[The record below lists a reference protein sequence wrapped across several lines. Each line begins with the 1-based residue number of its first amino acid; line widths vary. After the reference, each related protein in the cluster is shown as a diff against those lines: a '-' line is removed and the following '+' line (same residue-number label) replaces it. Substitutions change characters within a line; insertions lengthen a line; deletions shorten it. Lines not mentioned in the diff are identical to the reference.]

1 MDSVNKMY
9 VFFLKNDQKIE
20 LSGMDI
26 NFFNNL
32 KRLQLIN
39 LNS

>member
-9 VFFLKNDQKIE
+9 VFFKKNDQKIE
-20 LSGMDI
+20 LSGMDS